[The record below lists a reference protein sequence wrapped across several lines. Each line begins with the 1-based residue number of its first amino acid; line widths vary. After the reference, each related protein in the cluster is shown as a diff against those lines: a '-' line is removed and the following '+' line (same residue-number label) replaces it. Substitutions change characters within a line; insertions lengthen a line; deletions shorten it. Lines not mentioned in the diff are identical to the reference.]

1 MNHLS
6 AVVDTCVAEGMDWMV
21 EEPEG
26 VHMPVL
32 EGTKADWDVGVPVQS
47 VQKGVMR
54 SRILHLEEA
63 RVQVQAQG
71 DHPAH
76 QAYDALPKACQ
87 RCSRKPH
94 SSRSP
99 RVQI

>member
-1 MNHLS
+1 
-6 AVVDTCVAEGMDWMV
+6 VVDTRAAEGIDWSV
-21 EEPEG
+21 EEPVG
-26 VHMPVL
+26 VHMPVPV
-32 EGTKADWDVGVPVQS
+32 GMKADWDVDVPVQS

-54 SRILHLEEA
+54 SRIHHLEEA

-99 RVQI
+99 RVQV